1 MKNDFSVECWFFNQ
15 SIKARIVIND
25 LQVYREYHPV
35 IVSGLAPNDIKNY
48 FFIAGYDG
56 TLELNKAP
64 ENEFTAILL
73 KELADAIER
82 KLKFDDQANLI
93 FGNTFATRL
102 TGGSPSAAA

>member
-1 MKNDFSVECWFFNQ
+1 MKNSFSVECWFFNQ
-15 SIKARIVIND
+15 SIHARIVIND
-25 LQVYREYHPV
+25 LQLYREYHPV
-35 IVSGLAPNDIKNY
+35 IVSGLAPSDIKKY
-48 FFIAGYDG
+48 HFIAGYDG

-82 KLKFDDQANLI
+82 QLKADEQANLI
-93 FGNTFATRL
+93 VRQGFASHL